1 MYSGNDYPEPRTRE
15 DQLLNITDYE
25 QESRT
30 VDPMLDSFES
40 IISDS
45 DIPNYPLEPPQSIPS
60 NSILTQLEPTEN
72 EEYINTIN
80 NINNFNSSIPGPP
93 IVYNTE
99 LDSSIENLEN
109 IVATS
114 TPINP
119 FSDEPIDT
127 NDLDTLFSPF
137 GITSDTSIS
146 NTSIPNTSITSD
158 TSIPDTSIPDI
169 ISLSDAEALI
179 VLRETQTLE
188 FVAKLRMLSGDQ
200 YPIIEPIINK
210 IIDLIAEKN
219 LGFDCETI
227 SETFYGVDT
236 IIHLY
241 DKTIHDQ
248 DKYTII
254 ASFRESNQMA
264 YQ

>member
-1 MYSGNDYPEPRTRE
+1 MYADNDYPEPRTLE

-25 QESRT
+25 QEPRT
-30 VDPMLDSFES
+30 VYPMLDSFES

-60 NSILTQLEPTEN
+60 NSHLLNSTTLDSIWTQLEPTER
-72 EEYINTIN
+72 EEYVNTIN

-99 LDSSIENLEN
+99 LDSSIENFEN

-137 GITSDTSIS
+137 G
-146 NTSIPNTSITSD
+146 ITSD

-219 LGFDCETI
+219 LGFDSETI
-227 SETFYGVDT
+227 TDSYGVDT

-241 DKTIHDQ
+241 DKTINDQ
-248 DKYTII
+248 DKYDTI

-264 YQ
+264 YP

>member
-1 MYSGNDYPEPRTRE
+1 MYAGNDYPEPITRE
-15 DQLLNITDYE
+15 DQLLNITDYGHE
-25 QESRT
+25 IYSET
-30 VDPMLDSFES
+30 NMDMEDSFES

-45 DIPNYPLEPPQSIPS
+45 DVPNYPIEPH
-60 NSILTQLEPTEN
+60 TEIDN
-72 EEYINTIN
+72 
-80 NINNFNSSIPGPP
+80 
-93 IVYNTE
+93 
-99 LDSSIENLEN
+99 SIENVEN

-114 TPINP
+114 TPINTFP
-119 FSDEPIDT
+119 DEEPIDT

-137 GITSDTSIS
+137 GITG
-146 NTSIPNTSITSD
+146 D
-158 TSIPDTSIPDI
+158 TSIPDTSIPDTSISDTSIPDTSISDTSISYI

-179 VLRETQTLE
+179 VLCETQTLE

-200 YPIIEPIINK
+200 YPIIEPILNK

-227 SETFYGVDT
+227 SDSRGEDT

-248 DKYTII
+248 NKYDTIV
-254 ASFRESNQMA
+254 SFRESDQMV
-264 YQ
+264 YP

>member
-1 MYSGNDYPEPRTRE
+1 MYAGNDYPEPITRE
-15 DQLLNITDYE
+15 DQLLNITDYGHE
-25 QESRT
+25 IYSET
-30 VDPMLDSFES
+30 NMDMEDSFES

-45 DIPNYPLEPPQSIPS
+45 DVPNYPIEPH
-60 NSILTQLEPTEN
+60 TEIDN
-72 EEYINTIN
+72 
-80 NINNFNSSIPGPP
+80 
-93 IVYNTE
+93 
-99 LDSSIENLEN
+99 SIENVEN

-114 TPINP
+114 TPINTFP
-119 FSDEPIDT
+119 DEEPIDT

-137 GITSDTSIS
+137 GITGDTSIPD
-146 NTSIPNTSITSD
+146 TSIPDTSISD
-158 TSIPDTSIPDI
+158 TSIPDTSISDTSISDI

-179 VLRETQTLE
+179 VLCETQTLE

-200 YPIIEPIINK
+200 YPIIEPILNK

-227 SETFYGVDT
+227 SDSRGEDT

-248 DKYTII
+248 NKYDTIV
-254 ASFRESNQMA
+254 SFRESDQMV
-264 YQ
+264 YP

>member
-1 MYSGNDYPEPRTRE
+1 MYAGNDYPEPITRE
-15 DQLLNITDYE
+15 DQLLNITDYGHE
-25 QESRT
+25 IYSET
-30 VDPMLDSFES
+30 NMDMEDSFES

-45 DIPNYPLEPPQSIPS
+45 DVPNYPIEPH
-60 NSILTQLEPTEN
+60 TEIDN
-72 EEYINTIN
+72 
-80 NINNFNSSIPGPP
+80 
-93 IVYNTE
+93 
-99 LDSSIENLEN
+99 SIENVEN

-119 FSDEPIDT
+119 FQDDEPIDT

-137 GITSDTSIS
+137 GITGDTSIPD
-146 NTSIPNTSITSD
+146 TSISD
-158 TSIPDTSIPDI
+158 TSIPDTSISDTSISDI

-179 VLRETQTLE
+179 VLCETQTLE

-200 YPIIEPIINK
+200 YPIIEPILNK

-227 SETFYGVDT
+227 SDSRGEDT

-248 DKYTII
+248 DKYDTIV
-254 ASFRESNQMA
+254 SFRESNQMA
-264 YQ
+264 YP

>member
-1 MYSGNDYPEPRTRE
+1 MYADNDYPEPRTRE

-45 DIPNYPLEPPQSIPS
+45 DIHNYPIEPRVQID
-60 NSILTQLEPTEN
+60 N
-72 EEYINTIN
+72 
-80 NINNFNSSIPGPP
+80 
-93 IVYNTE
+93 
-99 LDSSIENLEN
+99 SIENFEN

-137 GITSDTSIS
+137 GITS
-146 NTSIPNTSITSD
+146 
-158 TSIPDTSIPDI
+158 DTSIPDI

-200 YPIIEPIINK
+200 YPIIEPIIWPLK
-210 IIDLIAEKN
+210 K
-219 LGFDCETI
+219 
-227 SETFYGVDT
+227 
-236 IIHLY
+236 
-241 DKTIHDQ
+241 
-248 DKYTII
+248 
-254 ASFRESNQMA
+254 
-264 YQ
+264 